1 MKRNNDEPNTSSAS
15 APLWQ
20 KTVED
25 YETLVNEKL
34 RVDLERVLDERDKI
48 YELISE

>member
-1 MKRNNDEPNTSSAS
+1 MAN
-15 APLWQ
+15 
-20 KTVED
+20 KTIEE

-34 RVDLERVLDERDKI
+34 RVDLKRVLDERDKV